1 MESKTSYKNVFEQI
15 ATITKLYIDEENIW
29 NSFFSTVKLSQLY
42 PLVSSSKENDVRVWN
57 SHKLKKVGEYYEYK
71 IPRLAD
77 CHKNF
82 KISLLPS
89 DKQED
94 VTDIY
99 LYMNKEKAVKLEK
112 TDHNTFTLPDYIFS
126 HPFIDL
132 SLKFKIIN
140 DRMDGSITRFVSVEE
155 VFLQNKKQKLLV
167 DQVDKIVLPF

>member
-1 MESKTSYKNVFEQI
+1 
-15 ATITKLYIDEENIW
+15 
-29 NSFFSTVKLSQLY
+29 
-42 PLVSSSKENDVRVWN
+42 
-57 SHKLKKVGEYYEYK
+57 
-71 IPRLAD
+71 
-77 CHKNF
+77 
-82 KISLLPS
+82 
-89 DKQED
+89 

-155 VFLQNKKQKLLV
+155 VFLQNKKRKLLV